1 MYVDD
6 LVSGSNTIEEIEV
19 IKQKSIEL
27 FQKGGFNL
35 RKWHSN
41 ILSLQSSNEKSE
53 RGLTYAKEKIKNTA
67 DLTKIIGVPL
77 DKNRDNLSVVI
88 PEFNEK

>member
-67 DLTKIIGVPL
+67 DLTKIIGVP
-77 DKNRDNLSVVI
+77 
-88 PEFNEK
+88 